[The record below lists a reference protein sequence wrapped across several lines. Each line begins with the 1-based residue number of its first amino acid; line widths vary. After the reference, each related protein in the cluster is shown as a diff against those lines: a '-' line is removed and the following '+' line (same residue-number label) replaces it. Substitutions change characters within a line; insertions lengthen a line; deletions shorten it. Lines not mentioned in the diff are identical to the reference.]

1 MNNANL
7 KKTTAGIRIILYVA
21 SFLVLSV
28 GLSLY
33 FLSEKTDIYF
43 SWTINPPMTAAFLGA
58 GYLASFLLEF
68 LSARERI
75 WAKART
81 AVPGVL
87 AFTILT
93 SIVTLIHLERFH
105 FDSPVFITLAGT
117 WVWLF
122 IYIGVPIALTI
133 LWALHAR
140 QPGIDPLR
148 EKPLPAWM
156 RTTLILQGFVMLFF
170 GAAMLLIPE
179 TIIPLW
185 PWKLSVL
192 TSQAIGAWGV
202 GIGIIALH
210 ASWENDWTRLFP
222 MMVSYFVYGALQSI
236 NLLRYPDVLDW
247 TRFSAS
253 FYTFFVLTVL
263 LIGAYGTWKA
273 RQQK

>member
-1 MNNANL
+1 
-7 KKTTAGIRIILYVA
+7 
-21 SFLVLSV
+21 
-28 GLSLY
+28 
-33 FLSEKTDIYF
+33 
-43 SWTINPPMTAAFLGA
+43 
-58 GYLASFLLEF
+58 
-68 LSARERI
+68 
-75 WAKART
+75 
-81 AVPGVL
+81 
-87 AFTILT
+87 
-93 SIVTLIHLERFH
+93 
-105 FDSPVFITLAGT
+105 
-117 WVWLF
+117 
-122 IYIGVPIALTI
+122 
-133 LWALHAR
+133 
-140 QPGIDPLR
+140 
-148 EKPLPAWM
+148 
-156 RTTLILQGFVMLFF
+156 MLFF